1 MYKIGL
7 AQTNIVANKRKKS
20 VKKDNILF
28 LYSMLEAM
36 LKDNDVDLI
45 VLPEE
50 FIAGSGYS
58 FINMPET
65 FESFETIFLAEFRQ
79 FLKERQINAIVNA
92 TLIKD
97 NVSGNYSFILNRNG
111 ETVAVQ
117 GRKNLYRNEPP
128 HVQESELV
136 GYVKLDIGNVLV
148 VNSLDFFDDKIIDEY
163 VTPDVNLLIS
173 PMAFAISDSDYS
185 KYMQSM
191 IYSTAV
197 SRATRKRIAVICVNP
212 VGTSPH
218 FGGKWF
224 GNSMFVSAMGNVQ
237 ALDENSDYLVV
248 GYDKNES
255 EGANDIFNPIFNWEN
270 VWSLE
275 IKRSGYFV
283 WFEEIN
289 ALSSKADIQVMN
301 RTKAVS
307 TRCKEAL
314 LLDIRGKLSYRDGMY
329 QGHLE
334 RIVMF
339 FYLGYPLLLYI
350 CAVWGKKLSI
360 TLVPFIDRYQYGEG
374 NV

>member
-1 MYKIGL
+1 LYKIGL
-7 AQTNIVANKRKKS
+7 VQTNIVANKRKKS

-255 EGANDIFNPIFNWEN
+255 EGANDIFNPIFN
-270 VWSLE
+270 
-275 IKRSGYFV
+275 
-283 WFEEIN
+283 
-289 ALSSKADIQVMN
+289 
-301 RTKAVS
+301 
-307 TRCKEAL
+307 
-314 LLDIRGKLSYRDGMY
+314 
-329 QGHLE
+329 
-334 RIVMF
+334 
-339 FYLGYPLLLYI
+339 
-350 CAVWGKKLSI
+350 
-360 TLVPFIDRYQYGEG
+360 
-374 NV
+374 